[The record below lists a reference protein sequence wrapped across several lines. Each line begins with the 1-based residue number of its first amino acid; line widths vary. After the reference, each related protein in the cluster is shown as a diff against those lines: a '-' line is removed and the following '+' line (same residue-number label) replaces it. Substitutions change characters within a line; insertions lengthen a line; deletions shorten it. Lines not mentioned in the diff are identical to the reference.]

1 MLYKIWTDG
10 GSRGNPG
17 PCGAGGVIKD
27 ASGVIV
33 TEVSEYLGI
42 QTNNYA
48 EYKAL
53 AITLQRAVLLGLKEI
68 VAYMDSKLVVEQL
81 KGKWKVKNI
90 NIIPL
95 HKEINDIIPN
105 FDKISFVH
113 IPRLLNKEADALA
126 NKAMDTK
133 GNNTYAK

>member
-1 MLYKIWTDG
+1 MIYKIWTDG

-27 ASGVIV
+27 SNGVIIA
-33 TEVSEYLGI
+33 EVSEYLGV

-53 AITLQRAVLLGLKEI
+53 YLTLQKAIFLGLKD
-68 VAYMDSKLVVEQL
+68 VQVYMDSKLVVEQMN
-81 KGKWKVKNI
+81 KRWKVKNE

-95 HKEINDIIPN
+95 YNELNDLIPK
-105 FDKISFVH
+105 FDTILFIH
-113 IPRLLNKEADALA
+113 IRRFLNTHADKLA
-126 NKAMDTK
+126 NDAMDS
-133 GNNTYAK
+133 NNI

>member
-1 MLYKIWTDG
+1 MNFKIWTDG

-17 PCGAGGVIKD
+17 PCGAGGLIKD
-27 ASGVIV
+27 STGVV
-33 TEVSEYLGI
+33 VAEVSEYLGI

-53 AITLQRAVLLGLKEI
+53 LLTLNRAVQLQIKNVI
-68 VAYMDSKLVVEQL
+68 VYSDSKLVVEQM
-81 KGKWKVKNI
+81 KGKWKVKNE

-95 HKEINDIIPN
+95 HKEVSTIISY
-105 FDKISFVH
+105 FDSIDFIH

-126 NKAMDTK
+126 NKAMDSR
-133 GNNTYAK
+133 NN

>member
-1 MLYKIWTDG
+1 MNYKIWTDG

-27 ASGVIV
+27 SGGV
-33 TEVSEYLGI
+33 TIAEVSEYLGV

-53 AITLQRAVLLGLKEI
+53 GITLNRAVQLQIKNII
-68 VAYMDSKLVVEQL
+68 VYLDSKLVVEQM
-81 KGKWKVKNI
+81 KGKWKVKNE

-95 HKEINDIIPN
+95 HKEVITIISY
-105 FDKISFVH
+105 FDSIEFVH
-113 IPRLLNKEADALA
+113 IPRRFNKEADALA
-126 NKAMDTK
+126 NKAMDSI
-133 GNNTYAK
+133 NTNIN

>member
-1 MLYKIWTDG
+1 MIYKIWTDG

-27 ASGVIV
+27 SNGVIIA
-33 TEVSEYLGI
+33 EVSEYLGV

-53 AITLQRAVLLGLKEI
+53 YLTLQKAIFLGLKD
-68 VAYMDSKLVVEQL
+68 VQVYMDSKLVVEQMN
-81 KGKWKVKNI
+81 KRWKVKNE

-95 HKEINDIIPN
+95 YNELNDLIPK
-105 FDKISFVH
+105 FDSILFIH
-113 IPRLLNKEADALA
+113 IRRFLNTHADKLA
-126 NKAMDTK
+126 NDAMDS
-133 GNNTYAK
+133 NNI

>member
-1 MLYKIWTDG
+1 MIYKIWTDG

-27 ASGVIV
+27 SNGVIIA
-33 TEVSEYLGI
+33 EVSEYLGV

-53 AITLQRAVLLGLKEI
+53 YLTLQKAIFLGLKD
-68 VAYMDSKLVVEQL
+68 VQVYMDSKLVVEQMN
-81 KGKWKVKNI
+81 KRWKVKNE

-95 HKEINDIIPN
+95 YNELNDLIPK
-105 FDKISFVH
+105 FDTILFIH
-113 IPRLLNKEADALA
+113 IRRFLNTHADKLS
-126 NKAMDTK
+126 NDAMDS
-133 GNNTYAK
+133 NNI

>member
-1 MLYKIWTDG
+1 MESSEYYKIWTDG

-27 ASGVIV
+27 PKGVIIA
-33 TEVSEYLGI
+33 EVSEYLGV

-53 AITLQRAVLLGLKEI
+53 GLTVNRAIELKIKNVI
-68 VAYMDSKLVVEQL
+68 VYLDSKLVVEQM
-81 KGKWKVKNI
+81 KGKWKVKNE

-95 HKEINDIIPN
+95 HKEISII
-105 FDKISFVH
+105 ISYFNSIEFIH
-113 IPRLLNKEADALA
+113 IPRRFNKEADALA
-126 NKAMDTK
+126 NKAMDLIT
-133 GNNTYAK
+133 

>member
-1 MLYKIWTDG
+1 MNCKIWTDG

-27 ASGVIV
+27 FDGVV
-33 TEVSEYLGI
+33 VAEVSEYLGI

-53 AITLQRAVLLGLKEI
+53 LFTLNRAVQLQIKNVI
-68 VAYMDSKLVVEQL
+68 VYSDSKLVVEQM
-81 KGKWKVKNI
+81 KGKWKVKNE

-95 HKEINDIIPN
+95 HREISTIISY
-105 FDKISFVH
+105 FDSIEFVH
-113 IPRLLNKEADALA
+113 IPRHFNKEADALA
-126 NKAMDTK
+126 NKAMDSV
-133 GNNTYAK
+133 N